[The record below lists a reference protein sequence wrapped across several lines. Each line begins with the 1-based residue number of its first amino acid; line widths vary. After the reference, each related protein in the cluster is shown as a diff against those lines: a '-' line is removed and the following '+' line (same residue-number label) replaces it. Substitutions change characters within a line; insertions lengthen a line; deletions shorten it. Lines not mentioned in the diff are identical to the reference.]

1 MTSPSTK
8 EQIDDLRRAVTS
20 SREALL
26 GGTIVQ
32 FAGLDTEVARVST
45 LAENALIERRD
56 DVLFAMVALLY
67 EIDGLAAD
75 LRRQQGAAIL
85 QRAASAYSADQG
97 AH

>member
-45 LAENALIERRD
+45 LAETTPIERRD
-56 DVLFAMVALLY
+56 DVLIAMVALLY

-85 QRAASAYSADQG
+85 QRAASAYGADQG

>member
-45 LAENALIERRD
+45 LAENAPIERRD
-56 DVLFAMVALLY
+56 DVLIAMVALLY

-85 QRAASAYSADQG
+85 QRAASAYGADQG

>member
-8 EQIDDLRRAVTS
+8 EQIDDLRRAVSS

-26 GGTIVQ
+26 GGAIVQ
-32 FAGLDTEVARVST
+32 FAGLDTEVACVST
-45 LAENALIERRD
+45 LAENAPLERRD
-56 DVLFAMVALLY
+56 DVVIAMVALLY

-85 QRAASAYSADQG
+85 QRAASAYGADQG